1 MMSRN
6 PPIST
11 LLALSLMVP
20 WCIADGAPA
29 QASHHDTVRRAT
41 TGGRIATRPMR
52 AAGARTRSESL
63 GVRNAS
69 PTSRAAPAADDAV
82 IIRPMTPVQESAALL
97 MRLPPGKRVVHVA
110 GFAGDIAAY
119 GDSRAAG
126 ASGAL
131 PFGADSDSGL
141 QRGIER
147 VRDRVVHRMKA
158 LKSAGGRVDA
168 FTVEHPVSLPPGPFS
183 DNVLAEAVDAAVL
196 EVFPRAEAPQRGDGG
211 SAVYAEGTDDE
222 ELVAS
227 DGGDDPEASEAS
239 AARADIG
246 TRRASAADAP
256 QQAEAAHWEVAMQE
270 RGIEWERVME
280 DTRQGVPAGAY
291 GRRR

>member
-1 MMSRN
+1 
-6 PPIST
+6 
-11 LLALSLMVP
+11 
-20 WCIADGAPA
+20 
-29 QASHHDTVRRAT
+29 
-41 TGGRIATRPMR
+41 MR
-52 AAGARTRSESL
+52 ASGARTRSESL

-69 PTSRAAPAADDAV
+69 PAARAAPAAGDAI

-97 MRLPPGKRVVHVA
+97 MRLPPGKRIVHIA

-183 DNVLAEAVDAAVL
+183 EMVLAEAVDAAVL
-196 EVFPRAEAPQRGDGG
+196 EVFPRAEAPQRSDGT
-211 SAVYAEGTDDE
+211 SDVSMEGIDDE
-222 ELVAS
+222 DLAAAEE
-227 DGGDDPEASEAS
+227 GDDAAASETGAVRADSGNRS
-239 AARADIG
+239 AA
-246 TRRASAADAP
+246 AANVP
-256 QQAEAAHWEVAMQE
+256 QQVEVAHWETSMQE
-270 RGIEWERVME
+270 RGIEWNRIMD
-280 DTRQGVPAGAY
+280 DTRQGVPAHAH
-291 GRRR
+291 GRQR